1 VLHYRPAHDSE
12 RDGGTVRST
21 ATTALAAMLAV
32 AGVSLVGGEPAP
44 DFATDWAEVERDIQ
58 AAWPGVVLDLR
69 YEPAEDFVTVLVA
82 DGTDLATAVA
92 LSCETIVPLM
102 HDAGSR
108 ALFAIY
114 AESGDI
120 VSSWNRCPLT
130 PPPTPPSGG

>member
-1 VLHYRPAHDSE
+1 
-12 RDGGTVRST
+12 VRGA
-21 ATTALAAMLAV
+21 ATKALAAVLGV
-32 AGVSLVGGEPAP
+32 VGVSLVGGEPAP
-44 DFATDWAEVERDIQ
+44 DFVTDWAQVERDIQ

-69 YEPAEDFVTVLVA
+69 YEPAEDFVTVLVV
-82 DGTDLATAVA
+82 DGTDQATAES
-92 LSCETIVPLM
+92 LSCETIVPVM

-130 PPPTPPSGG
+130 PPPSPPSGG